1 MRALEWRRSQT
12 LKGRE
17 EKNSFEE
24 GLGGLC
30 PCAPGNS
37 DSGAVWTGAMAP
49 GCAILC
55 SLHRIYGD
63 KVCVEWKSVYFLCV
77 QYLRCKTNARSQGL
91 SRMKTNVL
99 AQHSKSPTSKSS
111 FHKKKIIPKRKHTH
125 TVLSSSK
132 SNRRY
137 APTPLASSAPIVFPN
152 PTTQQLSIHSCISK
166 VVERFPRRKPHHP
179 NPTKLTMG
187 CRTPKGFEPSIPD
200 KTFPVPTISRS

>member
-1 MRALEWRRSQT
+1 MRALEWCRSQT
-12 LKGRE
+12 LKGGE

-30 PCAPGNS
+30 PCAHGYS

-111 FHKKKIIPKRKHTH
+111 FHKKKNHSEKETYTYRPIILQVKPTLCSNPLGLFGTNRLPQSHHTA
-125 TVLSSSK
+125 TVDTLLYK
-132 SNRRY
+132 
-137 APTPLASSAPIVFPN
+137 
-152 PTTQQLSIHSCISK
+152 
-166 VVERFPRRKPHHP
+166 
-179 NPTKLTMG
+179 
-187 CRTPKGFEPSIPD
+187 
-200 KTFPVPTISRS
+200 